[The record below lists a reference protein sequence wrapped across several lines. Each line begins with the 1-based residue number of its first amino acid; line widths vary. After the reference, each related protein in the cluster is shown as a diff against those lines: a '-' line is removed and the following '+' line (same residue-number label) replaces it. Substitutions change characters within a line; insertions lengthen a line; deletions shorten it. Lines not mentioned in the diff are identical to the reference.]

1 MGCDCSSEYEKIRE
15 AINGGEGS
23 GEQVKE
29 PRNVVTQTKKTGEY
43 IDETLY
49 GKALNGGPE
58 TLGANVGKGDG
69 GTGSAPGKHGAIG
82 SLRFC
87 NWAAPEW
94 GPIGENAWDEA
105 FKAAALAISI
115 ANGIAQSEIA
125 DRQQDLADSYYRMA
139 EYKWDR
145 FYRKYVPLE
154 KSLLNEVLN
163 EPLHEMD
170 CADDRARASSWV
182 SRAYGAMER
191 WTSSK
196 AKAMRMCLS
205 PADLRRPAL
214 RRARA
219 LADVSNYNY
228 ADDRWYADYRNDK
241 RWNRRSSVLNLGR
254 NLGSEALKYGDVAR
268 SLLNSVSGKIEQA
281 ASGLVSALGYYGARL
296 DTYYPSSYLGQ
307 SQGNLANIGQTI
319 GYGAQ
324 PVAGFGGQFGP
335 M

>member
-23 GEQVKE
+23 GDQVKE

-58 TLGANVGKGDG
+58 TLGANAGKTD
-69 GTGSAPGKHGAIG
+69 GTGSAPGRHGAIG

-94 GPIGENAWDEA
+94 GPVGENAWDEA

-115 ANGIAQSEIA
+115 ANGIAQSKIA
-125 DRQQDLADSYYRMA
+125 DRQQDLADRYYRMA
-139 EYKWDR
+139 EYKWNR
-145 FYRKYVPLE
+145 FFKKYVPLE
-154 KSLLNEVLN
+154 KKLLKEVLN
-163 EPLHEMD
+163 EPLREMD
-170 CADDRARASSWV
+170 CGDDRSRASSWV
-182 SRAYGAMER
+182 SRAYGAMEK
-191 WTSSK
+191 WTASK
-196 AKAMRMCLS
+196 AKSMRMCLS
-205 PADLRRPAL
+205 AADLLRPDL
-214 RRARA
+214 RKARA
-219 LADVSNYNY
+219 FADVTNYNY
-228 ADDRWYADYRNDK
+228 ADDQWYADYRNDK

-324 PVAGFGGQFGP
+324 ASAGFQGQFGAV
-335 M
+335 

>member
-58 TLGANVGKGDG
+58 TLGAATGD

-145 FYRKYVPLE
+145 FYKKYVPLE

-196 AKAMRMCLS
+196 AKAMRMCML
-205 PADLRRPAL
+205 PQDLARPAL
-214 RRARA
+214 RKARA

-307 SQGNLANIGQTI
+307 SQGNLANIGHSI
-319 GYGAQ
+319 GYGSQ
-324 PVAGFGGQFGP
+324 QSLGFPGAMGAV
-335 M
+335 

>member
-23 GEQVKE
+23 GDQVKE

-43 IDETLY
+43 VDETLY
-49 GKALNGGPE
+49 GKALNGGLE

-69 GTGSAPGKHGAIG
+69 TTGTAPGKHGALG

-115 ANGIAQSEIA
+115 ANGIAQSKIA
-125 DRQQDLADSYYRMA
+125 DRQQDLADRYYRMA
-139 EYKWDR
+139 KYKWDR
-145 FYRKYVPLE
+145 FFKHFVPLE
-154 KSLLNEVLN
+154 KKLLKEVLN
-163 EPLHEMD
+163 EPLPAMD
-170 CADDRARASSWV
+170 CVDDRARASSWV
-182 SRAYGAMER
+182 SRAFGSAER
-191 WTSSK
+191 WMSSK
-196 AKAMRMCLS
+196 AAELRMCLS
-205 PADLRRPAL
+205 PADLRRPDL
-214 RRARA
+214 RRSRA

-228 ADDRWYADYRNDK
+228 ADDRWYVDYRGDK

-307 SQGNLANIGQTI
+307 SQGNLANIGHSI
-319 GYGAQ
+319 GYGSQ
-324 PVAGFGGQFGP
+324 PAAGFGGQFGAI
-335 M
+335 